1 MDWKNKIIEHK
12 LSRSMNLI
20 IIDHTIIAYCSQ
32 SNIKPAVFLNFF
44 HVDAKQTIQFN
55 LSGCPCVLTSVCMV
69 TKTWKG
75 VDLFT
80 YKSSRFKIFSSGV
93 FFWNMKLF
101 WGVFEFIVLKYLK
114 LRRGII
120 EFSTFW
126 QHICF
131 VQNLAIRKIEFASY
145 MRILLERIYWFLV
158 S

>member
-20 IIDHTIIAYCSQ
+20 IIDHTIIAYCLQ
-32 SNIKPAVFLNFF
+32 SNIKPTVFLNFF
-44 HVDAKQTIQFN
+44 FVDAKQ
-55 LSGCPCVLTSVCMV
+55 TSVCMV
-69 TKTWKG
+69 TETWKG
-75 VDLFT
+75 DDLFT
-80 YKSSRFKIFSSGV
+80 YKSSRFKFFSSGV